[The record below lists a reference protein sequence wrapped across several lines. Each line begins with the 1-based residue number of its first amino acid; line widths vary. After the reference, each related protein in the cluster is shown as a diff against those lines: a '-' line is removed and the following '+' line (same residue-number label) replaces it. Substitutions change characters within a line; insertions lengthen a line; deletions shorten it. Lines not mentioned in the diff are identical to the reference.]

1 MTMVKDLP
9 VDDRPRERLIA
20 YGPGIL
26 SNAEL
31 LAVLLGSGSKEKSA
45 MQLAQEIL
53 SQHRES
59 GVLALATMSVEELME
74 YKGIGSAKATLL
86 AAAVELGK
94 RLGLNPTAQKPVV
107 RCPADAAD
115 YAMPRLRFQ
124 QREHFAIILLNIK
137 HHILSMPIISIGSL
151 TASVVH
157 PREVFKAAVQNSA
170 AAMILVHNHPSG
182 DPSPSREDLNITRQ
196 LMEAGKLMDIPV
208 LDHIVLGDNK
218 YISLKEEG
226 MIQ

>member
-20 YGPGIL
+20 HGPGIL

-31 LAVLLGSGSKEKSA
+31 LAILLGSGSKEKSA
-45 MQLAQEIL
+45 MQLAQELL

-59 GVLALATMSVEELME
+59 GVSALASMSAEELTAHR
-74 YKGIGSAKATLL
+74 GIGNAKAALL
-86 AAAVELGK
+86 LAAVELGK
-94 RLGLNPTAQKPVV
+94 RLEQHTAVQRPVV

-115 YAMPRLRFQ
+115 YAMPRLRYQ
-124 QREHFAIILLNIK
+124 QREHFAVILLNIK

-151 TASVVH
+151 TASVAH

-170 AAMILVHNHPSG
+170 AAVILVHNHPSG
-182 DPSPSREDLNITRQ
+182 DPSPSKEDISVTQQMVR
-196 LMEAGKLMDIPV
+196 AGKLMDIPV

>member
-1 MTMVKDLP
+1 M
-9 VDDRPRERLIA
+9 
-20 YGPGIL
+20 
-26 SNAEL
+26 
-31 LAVLLGSGSKEKSA
+31 
-45 MQLAQEIL
+45 
-53 SQHRES
+53 
-59 GVLALATMSVEELME
+59 
-74 YKGIGSAKATLL
+74 

-94 RLGLNPTAQKPVV
+94 RLGLNTTVQKPVV

-137 HHILSMPIISIGSL
+137 HHILSMPFISIGSL

-182 DPSPSREDLNITRQ
+182 DPSPSKEDLNITRQ